1 MTSLACR
8 TLVQCRSDDVTVGE
22 AAKVSATAPVD
33 RRVTDDPLLPIRRH
47 KSRHAAV
54 PATGTDDTVTATDVA
69 AVCMEPVPVHWFT
82 RQACSESKDHRYE
95 AVRDTIGLSAVSSLS
110 TRRCASMGHLPQQ
123 AVASASLYS
132 SNDVTVTSSAPVA
145 ATEHVDVTSRDE
157 LSKCESR
164 EYRTTSLYSEPTST
178 RRGRHETR
186 TTTRHRP
193 SGGSAGQTNTR
204 PTVSQQR
211 ADNLDSSSSSS
222 SDNYE
227 SVDYIDNQSYS
238 QQPSKHHVCI
248 RICSHEVDRLY
259 LYGKYSFSILDIC
272 KQNCP
277 QIGK

>member
-1 MTSLACR
+1 MMSLACR

-22 AAKVSATAPVD
+22 AAKVSATAAVD

-82 RQACSESKDHRYE
+82 ERPTYSGSKDHRYE
-95 AVRDTIGLSAVSSLS
+95 AVRDTMSLSAVSSLS
-110 TRRCASMGHLPQQ
+110 TRRSASMGHLPQQ

-157 LSKCESR
+157 LSRCESR
-164 EYRTTSLYSEPTST
+164 EYRTTSLYSEPT

-186 TTTRHRP
+186 TRHRP
-193 SGGSAGQTNTR
+193 SHGSARQTNTR
-204 PTVSQQR
+204 PTVNHQR
-211 ADNLDSSSSSS
+211 ADNFNSSSSSSSSS

-248 RICSHEVDRLY
+248 
-259 LYGKYSFSILDIC
+259 LYGLVHMKSIGCIFMANSFSILNRIVL
-272 KQNCP
+272 KYVSEL
-277 QIGK
+277 